1 MGHIYR
7 NQGGTKVTSVTT
19 EDVKDVLHLSD
30 ADIADAKILKMVKR
44 AQVTLSLEL
53 SQTIDA
59 SDCTDA
65 LKEAITLLAAIYA
78 VCYLTGGSAVGLN
91 FSVGDLTISASSS
104 LPSLDV
110 LQSEFGRIL
119 DSLKTPYVGSA

>member
-1 MGHIYR
+1 M
-7 NQGGTKVTSVTT
+7 TSVTT